1 MFIFDNNIC
10 AVYKR
15 VISLFHRFNQKKKKF
30 QARTSS
36 FFVCNSIFSCQKAI
50 AEKQILNWIWLVLS
64 GKTSNMSI

>member
-30 QARTSS
+30 SRLGQARFLSAIL
-36 FFVCNSIFSCQKAI
+36 FLVVRKQWQKN
-50 AEKQILNWIWLVLS
+50 KF
-64 GKTSNMSI
+64 